1 MAMRTFLIAALLAG
15 VTSPVLAARPHDD
28 DRGERRHERSER
40 SEKSEARE
48 SAPKQERSV
57 DRPQRGPERRSEGP
71 RAPAADQATFRA
83 RSRTIDADSVRAV
96 EQFHRRDVGDSV
108 REMRQRQQVVETR
121 EDSRRRNVEPKLVRA
136 PRHVSETVSVERPA
150 GDSVRNWRSNERK
163 AGRRESSIEERIAR
177 RAPIGGSGGDL
188 VQAKRPVPRTF
199 ERAERRISRRP
210 VFGTE
215 PPAPRTATALAAKP
229 ARHWRSDWR
238 RDHRYNWRNWR
249 RHHRSHFH
257 FGFYSDPFGWDYFRY
272 GIGWRMWPSYYRNSF
287 WLNDPWRYRLPPAYG
302 PYRWIRYYDD
312 ALLVNIY
319 TGQVV
324 DVEYDVFW

>member
-15 VTSPVLAARPHDD
+15 AASPALAARPHDD
-28 DRGERRHERSER
+28 DRGERRHERSE
-40 SEKSEARE
+40 KAEARE
-48 SAPKQERSV
+48 SAPKEERSN
-57 DRPQRGPERRSEGP
+57 DKPQRSVERPSESP
-71 RAPAADQATFRA
+71 AAPAAQNRATFNA
-83 RSRTIDADSVRAV
+83 RSRTVDTDSVRAV
-96 EQFHRRDVGDSV
+96 EQVHRRDSGDEV
-108 REMRQRQQVVETR
+108 RQHQQVIETGR
-121 EDSRRRNVEPKLVRA
+121 EAPRRNVEPKLVRA
-136 PRHVSETVSVERPA
+136 PRHVSETVSVEQPA
-150 GDSVRNWRSNERK
+150 ADSVRNWRSRERN
-163 AGRRESSIEERIAR
+163 AGDGGSSVEERIVR
-177 RAPIGGSGGDL
+177 RAPVGGSDDL

-238 RDHRYNWRNWR
+238 RDHRYDWRNWR
-249 RHHRSHFH
+249 RHHHSHFH

-272 GIGWRMWPSYYRNSF
+272 GVGWRLWPSYYRNSF

>member
-1 MAMRTFLIAALLAG
+1 MAMRTILIAALLAG
-15 VTSPVLAARPHDD
+15 VASPALSARPHDG
-28 DRGERRHERSER
+28 DRGERRHES
-40 SEKSEARE
+40 SEKSEAPE
-48 SAPKQERSV
+48 SAPKKQERSA
-57 DRPQRGPERRSEGP
+57 DRPQHTERRSESP
-71 RAPAADQATFRA
+71 AAPAAQNRATFNA
-83 RSRTIDADSVRAV
+83 RSPTVDSDGVRAV
-96 EQFHRRDVGDSV
+96 EQVHRRDPGDEV
-108 REMRQRQQVVETR
+108 RQVRQRQQVVETR
-121 EDSRRRNVEPKLVRA
+121 EDSPRRNVEPKLVRA
-136 PRHVSETVSVERPA
+136 PRHVSETVSVEQPA

-163 AGRRESSIEERIAR
+163 AGRRETSIEERIVR
-177 RAPIGGSGGDL
+177 RTPTAGSGDL

-210 VFGTE
+210 ILGTE

-238 RDHRYNWRNWR
+238 RDHRYDWRNWR
-249 RHHRSHFH
+249 RHHHSHFH

-272 GIGWRMWPSYYRNSF
+272 GVGWRLWPSYYRNSF

-319 TGQVV
+319 SGQVV

>member
-1 MAMRTFLIAALLAG
+1 MAMRTILIAALLAG
-15 VTSPVLAARPHDD
+15 VASPALAARPHDG
-28 DRGERRHERSER
+28 DRGERRHEPAEQ
-40 SEKSEARE
+40 SEARE
-48 SAPKQERSV
+48 SAPKKQERSAE
-57 DRPQRGPERRSEGP
+57 RPQRGPERRSESP
-71 RAPAADQATFRA
+71 AAPAVQNRATFNA
-83 RSRTIDADSVRAV
+83 RSRTTNSDSVRAV
-96 EQFHRRDVGDSV
+96 EQVHRRDPGDEV
-108 REMRQRQQVVETR
+108 RQVRQRQQVVETR
-121 EDSRRRNVEPKLVRA
+121 EDSPRRKVEPRLVRA
-136 PRHVSETVSVERPA
+136 PRHVSESVAVEQPA

-177 RAPIGGSGGDL
+177 RAPTAGSGDL

-210 VFGTE
+210 ILGTE

-238 RDHRYNWRNWR
+238 RDHRYDWRNWR
-249 RHHRSHFH
+249 RHHHSHFH

-272 GIGWRMWPSYYRNSF
+272 GVGWRLWPSYYRNSF

-302 PYRWIRYYDD
+302 PYRWIRYYND

-319 TGQVV
+319 SGQVV